1 MVGEVDRREMAYAM
15 QSAVQKPS
23 SQGQGMGS
31 ALVEYGNHLAD
42 EAGMPISPQASPYGY
57 PVYEKHSFETVQY
70 LDMDLG
76 VGAGCGE

>member
-1 MVGEVDRREMAYAM
+1 
-15 QSAVQKPS
+15 
-23 SQGQGMGS
+23 MGS
-31 ALVEYGNHLAD
+31 ALVEYRNHLAD

-70 LDMDLG
+70 LNMDLG